1 MKSTLEKT
9 VDKTDVELKDD
20 VLAELRYQP
29 GIKVTDLGVLVNEG
43 IVTLNGHTSSY
54 NGKWEVVRAVKR
66 IAGVKAIAGDIEVK
80 FPGSV
85 SYTDADIT
93 AAAEY
98 HFKWSTTVP
107 KGVITAIVRY
117 GWITLEGEVEWW
129 YQRNAAS
136 NIVHYLL
143 GVKGVS
149 NMISIK
155 PKLTTTEAEMAIRSA
170 FERSAL
176 LDSNEVQVETS
187 GSEVILRG
195 KVRNYLEKDEAERA
209 AWAAPGV
216 LSVENHL
223 ILKWSN
229 FSE

>member
-1 MKSTLEKT
+1 MKSTLERT

-20 VLAELRYQP
+20 VLAELKYQP

-85 SYTDADIT
+85 SYTDADIA
-93 AAAEY
+93 AAAEH
-98 HFKWSTTVP
+98 HFEWSTTVP
-107 KGVITAIVRY
+107 MGAITAIVRH

-129 YQRNAAS
+129 YQRNAAG
-136 NIVHYLL
+136 NVVHYLS

-155 PKLTTTEAEMAIRSA
+155 PKLTPTEVKMAIRSA

-176 LDSNEVQVETS
+176 LDSNKVQVETS
-187 GSEVILRG
+187 GSQVTLRG
-195 KVRNYLEKDEAERA
+195 KVRNYAERDEAERA

-216 LSVENHL
+216 LSVDNNL
-223 ILKWSN
+223 IVQWSR